1 MLRAVCE
8 SDLGEF
14 ARWEEANSSGALWSL
29 SDLQQEFAHPDS
41 IMLAAV
47 DGETLLGY
55 AVIREMPDGFELL
68 NILVRA
74 DRRRLGTGNTLM
86 QGIHE
91 RAGGESV
98 YLELRASNHA
108 AAALYAGYGYEQVG
122 LRERYY
128 RDGEDAVLLMR
139 MSG

>member
-1 MLRAVCE
+1 MLRAASE
-8 SDLGEF
+8 ADLGEL

-29 SDLQQEFAHPDS
+29 SDLQQEFAHPS
-41 IMLAAV
+41 STLLVAA
-47 DGETLLGY
+47 DGAALLGY

-74 DRRRLGTGNTLM
+74 DRRRLGTGGTLM

-91 RAGGESV
+91 RAGGQSV
-98 YLELRASNHA
+98 YLELRASNEA
-108 AAALYAGYGYEQVG
+108 AAALYEGYGYMQVG

-128 RDGEDAVLLMR
+128 SDGEDAVLLMR
-139 MSG
+139 LAE